1 MGQLLAAS
9 LSRIFPARFTLYG
22 IRNWLMRSN
31 SINILM
37 VTLNVSS
44 SFISASINL
53 KLKKLTKL
61 KCGVDVK
68 MNSFEESMFVA
79 VVVAQL
85 AERLL
90 LIPEVGGSNRD
101 TGKFLQC
108 SQQTGRFQFQKSAV
122 RIQSSANMTKI
133 KEKESEESSLV
144 GR

>member
-68 MNSFEESMFVA
+68 MNSFEESMQGQWLWLSWQNGCFWY
-79 VVVAQL
+79 Q
-85 AERLL
+85 R
-90 LIPEVGGSNRD
+90 
-101 TGKFLQC
+101 
-108 SQQTGRFQFQKSAV
+108 SAV
-122 RIQSSANMTKI
+122 QIETPANFYSAVSRLAASNSS
-133 KEKESEESSLV
+133 SPQLESSHQQIW
-144 GR
+144 RK